1 MTHVIP
7 WLFGKQ
13 CSPLTKWDKSLTWVS
28 RGFVVCH
35 CGWSVTLWCG
45 ILGFPTAW
53 HGLPGPHEIQD
64 VNPGMGL
71 PSNTGCR
78 INTDLTLPWGYGF
91 KGRMGD
97 YGWSWVF
104 VYHRCL
110 RVHTQIVNLPFNGF
124 LSVKKVLTI
133 IAWVNILEPPKLGV
147 LMQYR
152 PIERI
157 INDHIT
163 DIGGGHI
170 KNYSFFLWIMLFEKC
185 PFMIWDVPQ
194 HENVVNP

>member
-1 MTHVIP
+1 M
-7 WLFGKQ
+7 
-13 CSPLTKWDKSLTWVS
+13 
-28 RGFVVCH
+28 
-35 CGWSVTLWCG
+35 
-45 ILGFPTAW
+45 
-53 HGLPGPHEIQD
+53 
-64 VNPGMGL
+64 
-71 PSNTGCR
+71 
-78 INTDLTLPWGYGF
+78 GF
-91 KGRMGD
+91 KERMGD

-110 RVHTQIVNLPFNGF
+110 RVHTQIVNIPFNGF

-170 KNYSFFLWIMLFEKC
+170 KNYSVFLWIMLFEKC
-185 PFMIWDVPQ
+185 SFMIWDIPSWAKNAIFGKQWSDFRPLRGVPYFPLKISTQ
-194 HENVVNP
+194 KVCLFMATSVVLFHLNQFKSSGKEWFGQTSFLFHHWPKGKLSPSTLNW